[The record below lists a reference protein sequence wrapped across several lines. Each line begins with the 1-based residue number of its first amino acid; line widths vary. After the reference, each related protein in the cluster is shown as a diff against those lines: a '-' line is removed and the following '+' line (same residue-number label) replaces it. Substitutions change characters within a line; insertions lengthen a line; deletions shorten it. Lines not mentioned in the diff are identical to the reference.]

1 MPTDKTI
8 IAIIDIVNIGNSIVQ
23 IGVEPPDLLECT
35 DATGTEITGFDGS
48 LLFDGSGLVK
58 ILPGRRFVIEE
69 SRVNLGQIQNYI
81 NNRQITA
88 LFQKRTLGNLTD
100 RS

>member
-1 MPTDKTI
+1 MPTDQTLI
-8 IAIIDIVNIGNSIVQ
+8 DIIDIVNIGNSMVQ
-23 IGVEPPDLLECT
+23 IGVAPPDLFDCT
-35 DATGTEITGFDGS
+35 EATGVELTDFDGS
-48 LLFDGSGLVK
+48 LLFDGSGLVTL
-58 ILPGRRFVIEE
+58 LPGKRFVIEE

-81 NNRQITA
+81 DSRQITA

>member
-1 MPTDKTI
+1 MPTDQTI
-8 IAIIDIVNIGNSIVQ
+8 IDVIDIINVSNSIVQ
-23 IGVEPPDLLECT
+23 VGVDPPDFNCT

-48 LLFDGSGLVK
+48 LLFDGSGLVR
-58 ILPGRRFVIEE
+58 IMPGRRFVIEQY
-69 SRVNLGQIQNYI
+69 RVNLGQIQNYI
-81 NNRQITA
+81 DGKQITA